1 MIAAAQSNGF
11 GASALVVGMGEL
23 GGVFALALLRRG
35 IGVIP
40 VLHGT
45 STESVIEHCPTPM
58 LCIVSVGEEA
68 LPGVLDSGLRRYADR
83 WVLVQNELRPSE
95 WEHRGLPT
103 PTVAVVWFEK
113 KPGRDVRSLVSTP
126 VYGPQANL
134 VVTVLTA
141 LGLPAHV
148 EADPERLVFE
158 LALKN
163 LYILTMNFGGLAHD
177 TDVGSLWH
185 DHRSVVDQ
193 ICDEV
198 LELEAAQMQQT
209 LPTSSL
215 KLELER
221 VITADPRH
229 LAAGRAA
236 RKRLA
241 RTLTAARRLGIR
253 TPILD
258 EIARRGEE
266 R

>member
-1 MIAAAQSNGF
+1 MVATQHNGSA
-11 GASALVVGMGEL
+11 ASALVVGMGEL

-35 IGVIP
+35 IGIVP
-40 VLHGT
+40 VLRGT
-45 STESVIEHCPTPM
+45 PLESVIERCAAPM
-58 LCIVSVGEEA
+58 LCVVSVGEEA

-95 WEHRGLPT
+95 WEHRGLPM

-113 KPGRDVRSLVSTP
+113 KPGRDVRALVSTP
-126 VYGPQANL
+126 VFGPQAA
-134 VVTVLTA
+134 VVVNALSV

-148 EADPERLVFE
+148 ESDLERLVFE

-163 LYILTMNFGGLAHD
+163 LYILTMNFSGLVHD

-193 ICDEV
+193 VCAEV
-198 LELEAAQMQQT
+198 LEVEAAQMQRT
-209 LPTSSL
+209 LPALSL

-221 VITADPRH
+221 IITADPRH
-229 LAAGRAA
+229 GAAGRAA
-236 RKRLA
+236 RRRLA
-241 RTLTAARRLGIR
+241 RTLAAARRLGIR
-253 TPILD
+253 TPVLD
-258 EIARRGEE
+258 DIARRGEE

>member
-35 IGVIP
+35 IGVVP

-45 STESVIEHCPTPM
+45 STESVLEQCPTPM

-113 KPGRDVRSLVSTP
+113 KPGRDVRALVSTP

-163 LYILTMNFGGLAHD
+163 LYILTMNFGGLVHD

-193 ICDEV
+193 ICEEV

-209 LPTSSL
+209 LPASSL

-229 LAAGRAA
+229 SAAGRAA
-236 RKRLA
+236 RNRLA
-241 RTLTAARRLGIR
+241 RTLAAARRLGIR